1 MSSQAE
7 VHSIDALKDFRAVL
21 ALYSEDTLAALGAV
35 EAEVRRTGQW
45 LQQERPY
52 YWQEQIK
59 RRREQVA
66 SAKSEVF
73 RRQLQKTP
81 DYSPSLSEPME
92 ILRRAEA
99 SLQDAEKRLLLVR
112 KWQPLF
118 HQAVLEYHGSI
129 QRIKDLAASDVPRAL
144 NRADP
149 NHRRTGGVS
158 AGSTA
163 AGTGTGDWQ
172 TSPAQPQPQTMATPA
187 EFETIAIKVIDDEP
201 AVAAEGQA
209 ITGRTRRRVRDVR
222 KGRRLRSTTKA
233 RTGQVA
239 PPGRDR
245 AAAAGQTLFQS
256 IRR

>member
-7 VHSIDALKDFRAVL
+7 VHSIDALKDFRTAL
-21 ALYSEDTLAALGAV
+21 ALYSEDTLSALGAV

-66 SAKSEVF
+66 SAKAEVF
-73 RRQLQKTP
+73 RRRLRKTP
-81 DYSPSLSEPME
+81 EYSPSLSEPME

-99 SLQDAEKRLLLVR
+99 SLQDAEKRLLQVR

-118 HQAVLEYHGSI
+118 YQAVLEYHGSI

-144 NRADP
+144 TVLTRMIDALEAYLRVTP
-149 NHRRTGGVS
+149 PPGLGLE
-158 AGSTA
+158 
-163 AGTGTGDWQ
+163 
-172 TSPAQPQPQTMATPA
+172 TSPAQPQPRTMATPA

-201 AVAAEGQA
+201 AVAAEGEA
-209 ITGRTRRRVRDVR
+209 ITG
-222 KGRRLRSTTKA
+222 
-233 RTGQVA
+233 
-239 PPGRDR
+239 
-245 AAAAGQTLFQS
+245 AAAEAGP
-256 IRR
+256 RREERAVAQVDDEGEDGAGGPTRS

>member
-1 MSSQAE
+1 MSSRAE
-7 VHSIDALKDFRAVL
+7 VHSIDALKDFRTAL
-21 ALYSEDTLAALGAV
+21 ALYSEDTLSALGAV
-35 EAEVRRTGQW
+35 EAEVRRTSQW

-66 SAKSEVF
+66 SAQAEVF
-73 RRQLQKTP
+73 RRRLQKMP

-99 SLQDAEKRLLLVR
+99 SLQDAEKRLLQVR

-144 NRADP
+144 
-149 NHRRTGGVS
+149 
-158 AGSTA
+158 TA
-163 AGTGTGDWQ
+163 LTRMIDALEAYLRVTPPPGLGLE
-172 TSPAQPQPQTMATPA
+172 TSPAQPQPQPRTMAAPA

-201 AVAAEGQA
+201 AVAAEGEA
-209 ITGRTRRRVRDVR
+209 ITG
-222 KGRRLRSTTKA
+222 
-233 RTGQVA
+233 
-239 PPGRDR
+239 
-245 AAAAGQTLFQS
+245 AAAEAGP
-256 IRR
+256 RREERAEAQVDDEGEDGAGGPTGS

>member
-7 VHSIDALKDFRAVL
+7 VHSIDALKDFRTAL
-21 ALYSEDTLAALGAV
+21 ALYSEDTLSALGAV

-66 SAKSEVF
+66 SAKAEVF
-73 RRQLQKTP
+73 RRRLQKTP

-99 SLQDAEKRLLLVR
+99 SLQDAEKRLLQVR

-129 QRIKDLAASDVPRAL
+129 QRIKDLAASDVARAL
-144 NRADP
+144 TVLTRMIDALEAYLRVTP
-149 NHRRTGGVS
+149 PPGLGLE
-158 AGSTA
+158 
-163 AGTGTGDWQ
+163 
-172 TSPAQPQPQTMATPA
+172 TSPAQPQPRTMATPA
-187 EFETIAIKVIDDEP
+187 EFETIAITGIDDEP
-201 AVAAEGQA
+201 AVAAEGEA
-209 ITGRTRRRVRDVR
+209 ITG
-222 KGRRLRSTTKA
+222 
-233 RTGQVA
+233 
-239 PPGRDR
+239 
-245 AAAAGQTLFQS
+245 AAAEAGP
-256 IRR
+256 RREERAEAQVDDEGEDGAGGPTGS

>member
-7 VHSIDALKDFRAVL
+7 VHSIDALKDFRTAL
-21 ALYSEDTLAALGAV
+21 ALYSEDTLSALGAV
-35 EAEVRRTGQW
+35 EAEVRRTSQW

-66 SAKSEVF
+66 SAQAEVF
-73 RRQLQKTP
+73 RRRLQKTP

-99 SLQDAEKRLLLVR
+99 SLQDAEKRLLQVR

-144 NRADP
+144 
-149 NHRRTGGVS
+149 
-158 AGSTA
+158 TA
-163 AGTGTGDWQ
+163 LTRMIDALEAYLRVTPPPGLGLE
-172 TSPAQPQPQTMATPA
+172 TSSAQPQPRTMAAPA

-201 AVAAEGQA
+201 AVAAEGEA
-209 ITGRTRRRVRDVR
+209 ITG
-222 KGRRLRSTTKA
+222 
-233 RTGQVA
+233 
-239 PPGRDR
+239 
-245 AAAAGQTLFQS
+245 AAAEAGP
-256 IRR
+256 RREKRAEAQVDDEGEDGAGGPTGS

>member
-1 MSSQAE
+1 MSSRAE
-7 VHSIDALKDFRAVL
+7 VHSIDALKDFRTAL
-21 ALYSEDTLAALGAV
+21 ALYSEDTLSALGAV
-35 EAEVRRTGQW
+35 EAEVRRTSQW

-66 SAKSEVF
+66 SAQAEVF
-73 RRQLQKTP
+73 RRRLQKTP

-99 SLQDAEKRLLLVR
+99 SLQDAEKRLLQVR

-144 NRADP
+144 
-149 NHRRTGGVS
+149 
-158 AGSTA
+158 TA
-163 AGTGTGDWQ
+163 LTRMIDALEAYLRVTPPPGLGLE
-172 TSPAQPQPQTMATPA
+172 TSPAQPQPRTMAAPA

-201 AVAAEGQA
+201 AVAAEGEA
-209 ITGRTRRRVRDVR
+209 IIG
-222 KGRRLRSTTKA
+222 
-233 RTGQVA
+233 
-239 PPGRDR
+239 
-245 AAAAGQTLFQS
+245 AAAEAGP
-256 IRR
+256 RREERAEAQVDDEGGGGAGGPTGS